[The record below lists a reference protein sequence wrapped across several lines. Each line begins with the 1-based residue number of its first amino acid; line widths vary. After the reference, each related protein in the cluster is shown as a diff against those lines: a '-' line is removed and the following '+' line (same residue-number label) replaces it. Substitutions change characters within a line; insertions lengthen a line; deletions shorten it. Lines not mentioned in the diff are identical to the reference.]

1 MRRLVPLDLLFA
13 SVLVSAA
20 LFLRLC
26 VGRGSSLFT
35 VVKKTGMKILKSF
48 ADRPNRLQRDS
59 ESLTHDHLPKIS
71 DMACRIVSEDENTL
85 KQTPSNVVRGKVD
98 GKFVEHVADQL
109 RQEKGRLF
117 HQDEFRI
124 VLPRSLG
131 TLGPDFS
138 ETCDQGRCRSIA
150 SYG

>member
-1 MRRLVPLDLLFA
+1 
-13 SVLVSAA
+13 
-20 LFLRLC
+20 
-26 VGRGSSLFT
+26 
-35 VVKKTGMKILKSF
+35 MKILKSF
-48 ADRPNRLQRDS
+48 ADRLNRLQRDS

-71 DMACRIVSEDENTL
+71 DMASRIVSEDENTL